1 MDEEWVRE
9 EVVLQ
14 KLREHCLK
22 KMKPSKKKN
31 KNRINVSNFIK
42 LKADAGWLADLVLG
56 ILENNCLIASVFPGK
71 YELWSTARTCG
82 GE

>member
-1 MDEEWVRE
+1 M
-9 EVVLQ
+9 VLQ

-42 LKADAGWLADLVLG
+42 LKADAG
-56 ILENNCLIASVFPGK
+56 
-71 YELWSTARTCG
+71 
-82 GE
+82 